1 MSPNPV
7 PGLSSEPAGAGKTV
21 VIVQSN
27 YLPWRGYFDLM
38 RRADEFILLD
48 SVQYTRRDWRNRNTI
63 KTPAGPQWITV
74 PVEVKGR
81 YRTAIDEMRVADPG
95 FADKHVRAIELNYR
109 KAKAFEQVAPWLF
122 GLLREASRSPLLS
135 TVNEQLL
142 VAIAR
147 HLEIMTPIRRCTDL
161 VKREAMNGMDPS
173 ERLLALCKAAGATNY
188 LSGPSARG
196 YLDEWRFRE
205 AGVRVSWMDYSSYPE
220 YPQLWGPFAPAVSIV
235 DLVLNTGAA
244 APLYVSPGPAAVS
257 ELKHVRV

>member
-7 PGLSSEPAGAGKTV
+7 PGLSIEPAGAGKTV

-48 SVQYTRRDWRNRNTI
+48 SVQYTRRDWRNRNII

-81 YRTAIDEMRVADPG
+81 YRAAIDEVRVADPG
-95 FADKHVRAIELNYR
+95 FADKHIRAIELNYR

-122 GLLREASRSPLLS
+122 GLLREASRSSLLS

-147 HLEIMTPIRRCTDL
+147 QLEIMTSIRRCTDL
-161 VKREAMNGMDPS
+161 LKREAMNGMDPS
-173 ERLLALCKAAGATNY
+173 ERLVALCKAAGATDY

-205 AGVRVSWMDYSSYPE
+205 AGVRVSWMDYSSYSE

-235 DLVLNTGAA
+235 DLVLNTGA
-244 APLYVSPGPAAVS
+244 LRRCYVSPGPAAVT
-257 ELKHVRV
+257 ELKHDRV